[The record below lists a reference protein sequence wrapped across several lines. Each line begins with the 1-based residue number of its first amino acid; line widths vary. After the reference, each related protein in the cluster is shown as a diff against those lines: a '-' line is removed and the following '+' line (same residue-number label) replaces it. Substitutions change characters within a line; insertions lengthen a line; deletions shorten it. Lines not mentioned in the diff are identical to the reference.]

1 MIKIKIFYDKE
12 KSMVLMKRIEE
23 KFGEQSRKKPRG
35 SEMHVSDLTGCPLK
49 PYCRLIGLKQ
59 IFSKSS
65 IGIMV
70 FGIVSENMIGWTFPN
85 EQLQYQSSIPFVEGD
100 ENIFGH
106 IDIYE
111 DFKFPLEVKSSRKT
125 VYKASQLPRI
135 WVEQLMSYMAMQGE
149 TLGWIVLF
157 NVFAATIMAFQLQM
171 SNSDIMGWLITLTER
186 SGRIKLAFK
195 KRNPMWLEPS
205 GEEYFYCAYKKECPR
220 RVACR
225 DKWKE
230 IEAEKK
236 RLKKLKKQKKK

>member
-1 MIKIKIFYDKE
+1 
-12 KSMVLMKRIEE
+12 MVLMKRIEE
-23 KFGEQSRKKPRG
+23 KFGEQSRKQPRG

-49 PYCRLIGLKQ
+49 PFCRLIGLKQ
-59 IFSKSS
+59 NFTKGS
-65 IGIMV
+65 IGMMV

-85 EQLQYQSSIPFVEGD
+85 EQLQYQSSIPFVEGE

-111 DFKFPLEVKSSRKT
+111 DLKFPLEVKSSRKT

-135 WVEQLMSYMAMQGE
+135 WVEQLMSYMAMQGA
-149 TLGWIVLF
+149 TTGWIVMF
-157 NVFAATIMAFQLQM
+157 NVFSATIMAFQLQM

-186 SGRIKLAFK
+186 ANRIRKTFEETKSKSHFEASL
-195 KRNPMWLEPS
+195 NLEPS
-205 GEEYFYCAYKKECPR
+205 GEEYFYCSYKKECPR

-236 RLKKLKKQKKK
+236 RLAKLKKKQKKLKKSY